1 MLALS
6 PFEYTYDEAGLSSV
20 KYPSGRTISYDF
32 DLAGRVKSVT
42 GTLAAATKT
51 YISGIDYSAHG
62 AIEEMTYG
70 GATTR
75 KQRYCYNNRLQMSG
89 MVLGQNPASN
99 CASADTTLMRL
110 FMGYGAANNGNLE
123 SQDIAAD
130 GFLVRQNYTYD
141 KLNRLE
147 TAIEATLP
155 TAGSTGWKQTN
166 GYDRWGNRWVSDLPA
181 DTYPSNLTAQANSSS
196 WFTAKNRLNLLG
208 GFDNAGNQ
216 TSANGF
222 TLSYDAENRLTTAVH
237 GTNTSKN
244 QAYSYDAEGR
254 RVKQVSG
261 TSPVTLTTYFVYDAM
276 GGLAAEYE
284 VKTGEY
290 PTPAAQCTTSYLAQ
304 DHLGSTRA
312 LWDDTGVKA
321 RFDYLPF
328 GEAIPGDRNGRAAL
342 TCAAGVTNCYNGPG
356 SLTQKFTGKE
366 RDAETGLDYFGT
378 RYFSALGGRFTSPD
392 LPFADQLAIEPQ
404 SWNLYAYVRGK
415 PLQYRD
421 RDGKNA
427 VAAAIS
433 GAEIGTLVCGPG
445 CTVAGAIV
453 GGLAGLYLSAKA
465 GEAIGQVFQKEQAR
479 TDDGKFAPKN
489 PGETQP
495 GEDAEKEAYAII
507 AGEGHNIAGT
517 HIPVKSKGQ
526 TRVYDIVYT
535 DKTTGE
541 TVGVEVK
548 SGDATKTKA
557 QKEFDKAVDKG
568 SKPKPGPKAKR
579 SDVTTID
586 RIRDIKIPKEQN
598 GAGPQPN

>member
-1 MLALS
+1 
-6 PFEYTYDEAGLSSV
+6 
-20 KYPSGRTISYDF
+20 
-32 DLAGRVKSVT
+32 
-42 GTLAAATKT
+42 
-51 YISGIDYSAHG
+51 
-62 AIEEMTYG
+62 
-70 GATTR
+70 
-75 KQRYCYNNRLQMSG
+75 

-110 FMGYGAANNGNLE
+110 FMGYGAANNGNLD

-181 DTYPSNLTAQANSSS
+181 DTYPANLTAQANSSS

-290 PTPAAQCTTSYLAQ
+290 PTPAAQCTTCYLAQ

-321 RFDYLPF
+321 RFDYLPY
-328 GEAIPGDRNGRAAL
+328 GEAIPGDRNGRGAL

-366 RDAETGLDYFGT
+366 RDAETGLDYFGA
-378 RYFSALGGRFTSPD
+378 RYMSAAQGRFTSPD
-392 LPFADQLAIEPQ
+392 PKLFPDAVYDPQ
-404 SWNLYAYVRGK
+404 SWNKYGYVRNN
-415 PLQYRD
+415 PLRLVD
-421 RDGKNA
+421 PDGEDWKD
-427 VAAAIS
+427 
-433 GAEIGTLVCGPG
+433 
-445 CTVAGAIV
+445 VAGGFLNAFNTNQVLGIGRTAGGNSDFRTGQAIGDAV
-453 GGLAGLYLSAKA
+453 STIQGTVEALIGGGGEAGGLALDATGVGAVAGIPLNVASAGVIAHGVSVAGVGLKNLGNAVFKA
-465 GEAIGQVFQKEQAR
+465 GTEGTYEFPDAKSPGKTYVGQSGNVEGRLGQHGKSGR
-479 TDDGKFAPKN
+479 LGPGTDPKV
-489 PGETQP
+489 T
-495 GEDAEKEAYAII
+495 
-507 AGEGHNIAGT
+507 
-517 HIPVKSKGQ
+517 PVKGG
-526 TRVYDIVYT
+526 
-535 DKTTGE
+535 KTAR
-541 TVGVEVK
+541 EVAEQK
-548 SGDATKTKA
+548 RINELGGTKN
-557 QKEFDKAVDKG
+557 
-568 SKPKPGPKAKR
+568 KPGSQTSNDRNPIGKKR
-579 SDVTTID
+579 EK
-586 RIRDIKIPKEQN
+586 KIEDEYGSLKD
-598 GAGPQPN
+598 